1 LHPINDLKHL
11 ENTATTGIL
20 LVNLGT
26 PDSPATGD
34 VRRYLI
40 EFLTDPRVIDIPPI
54 QRQLLVRGIIGPFRA
69 PKSAK
74 SYREIWT
81 AAGSPLLLNSQSQRE
96 GVAKLL
102 GPGYQVELAM
112 RYQNPSI
119 ASVLERFKGKR
130 LKKLRVIPLF
140 PQYASAST
148 GSVHAEVMRIVS
160 QWQVIPDI
168 EFVNSYPTHPGMIA
182 AFADLGG
189 QMQPQSYD
197 HILFSFHGLP
207 ERQLIK
213 ADAHNHCLKSASC
226 CDVLGD
232 HNHYCYSAQC
242 HATAQAIAAALD
254 IPRDRYTVT
263 YQSRLG
269 RTPWKRPYTSDVLK
283 EMAET
288 GKKRLLAFS
297 PAFTSDCL
305 ETIFEIG
312 EEYQEDFQKWGGEK
326 LDLVPGLNDHPIW
339 IQALADICK

>member
-1 LHPINDLKHL
+1 L

-26 PDSPATGD
+26 PDSPETGD

-40 EFLTDPRVIDIPPI
+40 EFLTDPRVIDIPAFN
-54 QRQLLVRGIIGPFRA
+54 RHLLVRGIIGPFRA

-74 SYREIWT
+74 SYRAIWT
-81 AAGSPLLLNSQSQRE
+81 KEGSPLLLNSQRQRDA
-96 GVAKLL
+96 VAQLL

-119 ASVLERFKGKR
+119 ASMLERFKGKR
-130 LKKLRVIPLF
+130 LRKLRIVPLF

-168 EFVNSYPTHPGMIA
+168 EFLNSYPTDPGMIA
-182 AFADLGG
+182 AFADLARP
-189 QMQPQSYD
+189 MQPASYD
-197 HILFSFHGLP
+197 HVLFSFHGLP
-207 ERQLIK
+207 ERQLLK
-213 ADAHNHCLKSASC
+213 ADAHGHCLQSADC
-226 CDVLGD
+226 CSVLD
-232 HNHYCYSAQC
+232 DRNAYCYSAQC
-242 HATAQAIAAALD
+242 HATAQAIAAALQ
-254 IPRDRYTVT
+254 IPKAQYTIC

-269 RTPWKRPYTSDVLK
+269 KTPWKQPFTIDVIQQL
-283 EMAET
+283 AES
-288 GKKRLLAFS
+288 GKKRVLVFS

-312 EEYQEDFQKWGGEK
+312 EEYKEDFQKWGGET
-326 LDLVPGLNDHPIW
+326 LDLVPGLNAHPTW
-339 IQALADICK
+339 VAALAGICRG

>member
-1 LHPINDLKHL
+1 L

-40 EFLTDPRVIDIPPI
+40 EFLTDPRVIDIPAV
-54 QRQLLVRGIIGPFRA
+54 QRHLLVRGIIGPFRA

-81 AAGSPLLLNSQSQRE
+81 KEGSPLLLNSQSQRE
-96 GVAKLL
+96 GVAELL

-119 ASVLERFKGKR
+119 TSVLERFKGKR
-130 LKKLRVIPLF
+130 LRKLRIIPLF

-168 EFVNSYPTHPGMIA
+168 EFVNSYPTHPGMID
-182 AFADLGG
+182 AFADLARP
-189 QMQPQSYD
+189 MQPASYD
-197 HILFSFHGLP
+197 HVLFSFHGLP

-213 ADAHNHCLKSASC
+213 ADAHGHCIKAADC
-226 CDVLGD
+226 CSVLSD
-232 HNHYCYSAQC
+232 KNHYCYSAQC
-242 HATAQAIAAALD
+242 HATAQALAAKLD
-254 IPRDRYTVT
+254 IPKEKYTIC

-269 RTPWKRPYTSDVLK
+269 KTPWVRPYTIDVIK
-283 EMAET
+283 ELAES
-288 GKKRLLAFS
+288 GKKRVLAFS

-312 EEYQEDFQKWGGEK
+312 EEYNEDFQKWGGEK
-326 LDLVPGLNDHPIW
+326 MDLVPGLNAHPTW
-339 IQALADICK
+339 IAALADICKG

>member
-1 LHPINDLKHL
+1 M
-11 ENTATTGIL
+11 ENTDTTGIL

-34 VRRYLI
+34 VRRYLV
-40 EFLTDPRVIDIPPI
+40 EFLTDPRVIDIPVV
-54 QRQLLVRGIIGPFRA
+54 QRNLLVRGIIGPFRA

-81 AAGSPLLLNSQSQRE
+81 KEGSPLLLNSQAQRA
-96 GVAKLL
+96 GVAELL

-119 ASVLERFKGKR
+119 ASVLERFKGKHLR
-130 LKKLRVIPLF
+130 KLRIIPLF

-182 AFADLGG
+182 AFAELARP
-189 QMQPQSYD
+189 MQPATYD
-197 HILFSFHGLP
+197 HVLFSFHGLP

-213 ADAHNHCLKSASC
+213 ADAHGHCLQAKDC
-226 CDVLGD
+226 CSVLSD
-232 HNHYCYSAQC
+232 KNHYCYSAQC
-242 HATAQAIAAALD
+242 HATAQALAAALD
-254 IPRDRYTVT
+254 IPPENYTIC

-269 RTPWKRPYTSDVLK
+269 KTPWIRPFTIDVIQQL
-283 EMAET
+283 AES
-288 GKKRLLAFS
+288 GKKRVLAFS

-312 EEYQEDFQKWGGEK
+312 EEYNEDFQKWGGEK
-326 LDLVPGLNDHPIW
+326 IDLVPGLNGHPTW
-339 IQALADICK
+339 IAALADICKG